1 MIYDLKGWQPAKEA
15 NIKENVKMNLD
26 YYDNLPYTITLE
38 RGDEPDNIY
47 WVARV
52 LKLPHCLTDGHSPED
67 ALAEIKE
74 VKREWLETNICL
86 GNEIPEPMLRQ
97 YSGQLRLRIQ
107 PSLHRALAQRAKI
120 EEVSLNKY
128 MNTLLAQGVGFLVG
142 EQAATQ
148 YPVKA
153 REKSS
158 SKQ

>member
-1 MIYDLKGWQPAKEA
+1 MKE
-15 NIKENVKMNLD
+15 KVKMNLD

-38 RGDEPDNIY
+38 RWDEPDKTY

-52 LKLPHCLTDGHSPED
+52 LELPHCLTDGYSPED

-107 PSLHRALAQRAKI
+107 PSLHRALATRAKI

-128 MNTLLAQGVGFLVG
+128 MNTLLAQGVGYLVR
-142 EQAATQ
+142 EHTAADYAVRKRKKPSTST
-148 YPVKA
+148 K
-153 REKSS
+153 
-158 SKQ
+158 

>member
-1 MIYDLKGWQPAKEA
+1 MD
-15 NIKENVKMNLD
+15 LD

-38 RGDEPDNIY
+38 RWDEPDNVY

-52 LKLPHCLTDGHSPED
+52 LELPHCLTDGYSPED

-74 VKREWLETNICL
+74 VKREWLETNLKL
-86 GNEIPEPMLRQ
+86 GNDIPGPMSKQ
-97 YSGQLRLRIQ
+97 YRGQLRLRIQ

-128 MNTLLAQGVGFLVG
+128 MNTLLAQGVGFLVR
-142 EQAATQ
+142 EQAAAE

-153 REKSS
+153 KKKPP

>member
-1 MIYDLKGWQPAKEA
+1 MKE
-15 NIKENVKMNLD
+15 KVKMDLD

-38 RGDEPDNIY
+38 RWDEPDNVY

-52 LKLPHCLTDGHSPED
+52 LELPHCLTDGYSPED

-74 VKREWLETNICL
+74 VKREWLETNLKL
-86 GNEIPEPMLRQ
+86 GNDIPGPMSKQ
-97 YSGQLRLRIQ
+97 YRGQLRLRIQ

-128 MNTLLAQGVGFLVG
+128 MNTLLAQGVGFLVR
-142 EQAATQ
+142 EQAAAE

-153 REKSS
+153 KKKPP